1 MLTKRHVTVTLGWQ
15 DSTFPLSLVIFLIA
29 AGGSSKT
36 CPILQTIVR
45 LSHCTVNACQHSSR
59 RIVLNMDH
67 KNPYRIVLLVFV
79 AASCG
84 FCQELEDSLS
94 NIIDDL
100 QQTFSAKYN
109 FHDADFKKR
118 EIGRGNGIELIKT
131 ADAITGNGQRKYKTM
146 FVDAQQKYDE
156 KITKLATDSDQKS
169 KTYVKDYMRPTLGEY
184 DYLLQVKYYLT
195 FRLL

>member
-1 MLTKRHVTVTLGWQ
+1 M
-15 DSTFPLSLVIFLIA
+15 IFLIA
-29 AGGSSKT
+29 TGALPKT

-67 KNPYRIVLLVFV
+67 KHPCRIVLLMFV

-84 FCQELEDSLS
+84 FGQELEDSLS

-118 EIGRGNGIELIKT
+118 EIGRGNGIDLIKT
-131 ADAITGNGQRKYKTM
+131 ANAITGNGQRKYKTM
-146 FVDAQQKYDE
+146 FVDAQKQFDE
-156 KITKLATDSDQKS
+156 KITELATDSDQKYKS
-169 KTYVKDYMRPTLGEY
+169 LKSGFDILKTYVKEYIRPTLGEY
-184 DYLLQVKYYLT
+184 EYLLQVKYLS
-195 FRLL
+195 LD